1 MGINEMKNRAYEIAC
16 KHGWYEQKKSTV
28 HELMLI
34 VSELGE
40 AVNADRSGKYANR
53 KGFEEMLRKGAHLP
67 LSYAFNQYIKDT
79 VEDELADAAIRIL
92 SLAGLYAAELEE
104 EPFSEE
110 GLSSFV
116 KAASGALTI
125 FDKPENI
132 YFPEELCLTFRNIM
146 EVLDKEKETSLGD
159 VLMNIFVIAYR
170 RGIDLKWHIEQ
181 KMKYNEERP
190 YKHNKKY

>member
-1 MGINEMKNRAYEIAC
+1 MGINEMKDRAYDIAC
-16 KHGWYEQKKSTV
+16 KHGWYEQKRSNI
-28 HELMLI
+28 HELMLV

-40 AVNADRSGKYANR
+40 AVNADRNGKYANR
-53 KGFEEMLRKGAHLP
+53 ERFENVLKEFHVP
-67 LSYAFNQYIKDT
+67 FSYAFNQCIKDT

-92 SLAGLYAAELEE
+92 SLAGLNSADLEE

-110 GLSSFV
+110 GLEKLV
-116 KAASGALTI
+116 KAANDGLTI
-125 FDKPENI
+125 LGNLEKI
-132 YFPEELCLTFRNIM
+132 TFPEELYMVFSGIM
-146 EVLDKEKETSLGD
+146 QVLHEVASMGD
-159 VLMNIFVIAYR
+159 VLVNIYVIAYR

>member
-1 MGINEMKNRAYEIAC
+1 MGINEMKERAYDIAC
-16 KHGWYEQKKSTV
+16 KHGWYEQKRSNM
-28 HELMLI
+28 HELMLV

-40 AVNADRSGKYANR
+40 AVNADRNGKYANR
-53 KGFEEMLRKGAHLP
+53 ERFENVLKEYHVP
-67 LSYAFNQYIKDT
+67 LSYAFNQCIKDT

-92 SLAGLYAAELEE
+92 SLAGLNSADLEE

-110 GLSSFV
+110 GLEKLV
-116 KAASGALTI
+116 KAANNGLTI
-125 FDKPENI
+125 SDNPEKI
-132 YFPEELCLTFRNIM
+132 TFPEELSIVFLGIM
-146 EVLDKEKETSLGD
+146 GVLQEGTYMGD
-159 VLMNIFVIAYR
+159 VLLNIYVIAYR

>member
-1 MGINEMKNRAYEIAC
+1 MGINEMKERAYDIAC
-16 KHGWYEQKKSTV
+16 KHGWYEQKRSNI
-28 HELMLI
+28 HELMLV

-40 AVNADRSGKYANR
+40 AVNADRNGKYANR
-53 KGFEEMLRKGAHLP
+53 ERFENVLKEFHVP
-67 LSYAFNQYIKDT
+67 FSYAFNQCIKDT

-92 SLAGLYAAELEE
+92 SLAGLNSADLEE

-110 GLSSFV
+110 GLEKLV
-116 KAASGALTI
+116 KAANNGLTI
-125 FDKPENI
+125 SDNPEKI
-132 YFPEELCLTFRNIM
+132 TFPEELYMAFSGIM
-146 EVLDKEKETSLGD
+146 LVLQEAASMGD
-159 VLMNIFVIAYR
+159 VLVNIYVIAYR

>member
-1 MGINEMKNRAYEIAC
+1 MGINEMKDRAYDIAC
-16 KHGWYEQKKSTV
+16 KHGWYEQKRSNI
-28 HELMLI
+28 HELMLV

-40 AVNADRSGKYANR
+40 AVNADRNGKYANR
-53 KGFEEMLRKGAHLP
+53 ERFENVLKEFHVP
-67 LSYAFNQYIKDT
+67 FSYAFNQCIKDT

-92 SLAGLYAAELEE
+92 SMAGFNSADLEE

-110 GLSSFV
+110 GLEKLV
-116 KAASGALTI
+116 KAANNGLTI
-125 FDKPENI
+125 SDNPEKI
-132 YFPEELCLTFRNIM
+132 TFPEELSMVFLGIM
-146 EVLDKEKETSLGD
+146 QVLKEGASMGD
-159 VLMNIFVIAYR
+159 VLVNIYVIAYR

>member
-1 MGINEMKNRAYEIAC
+1 MGINEMKDRAYDIAC
-16 KHGWYEQKKSTV
+16 KHGWYEQKRSNM
-28 HELMLI
+28 HELMLV

-40 AVNADRSGKYANR
+40 AVNADRNGKYANR
-53 KGFEEMLRKGAHLP
+53 ERFENVLKEYHVP
-67 LSYAFNQYIKDT
+67 LSYAFDKCIKDT

-92 SLAGLYAAELEE
+92 SLAGLDSADLEE

-110 GLSSFV
+110 GLEELV
-116 KAASGALTI
+116 KAAEKVLTKS
-125 FDKPENI
+125 DNPEKI
-132 YFPEELCLTFRNIM
+132 TFPEELYMAFSGIM
-146 EVLDKEKETSLGD
+146 RVLQEGAYMGH
-159 VLMNIFVIAYR
+159 VLVEIFVIAYR

>member
-1 MGINEMKNRAYEIAC
+1 MGINEMKERAYDIAC
-16 KHGWYEQKKSTV
+16 KHGWYEQKRSNI
-28 HELMLI
+28 HELMLV

-40 AVNADRSGKYANR
+40 AVNADRNGKYANR
-53 KGFEEMLRKGAHLP
+53 ERFENVLKEFHVP
-67 LSYAFNQYIKDT
+67 FSYAFNQCIKDT

-92 SLAGLYAAELEE
+92 SLAGLNSADLEE

-110 GLSSFV
+110 GLEKFV
-116 KAASGALTI
+116 KAANKGLTI
-125 FDKPENI
+125 SDNPEKI
-132 YFPEELCLTFRNIM
+132 TFPEELSVVFSAIM
-146 EVLDKEKETSLGD
+146 KVLQEGASMGGVLGY
-159 VLMNIFVIAYR
+159 IYVIAYR

>member
-1 MGINEMKNRAYEIAC
+1 MGINEMKERAYDIAC
-16 KHGWYEQKKSTV
+16 KHGWYEQKRSNI
-28 HELMLI
+28 HELMLV

-40 AVNADRSGKYANR
+40 AVNADRNGKYANR
-53 KGFEEMLRKGAHLP
+53 ERFENVLKEFHVP
-67 LSYAFNQYIKDT
+67 FSYAFNQCIKDT

-92 SLAGLYAAELEE
+92 SLAGLNSADLEE

-110 GLSSFV
+110 GLEMLV
-116 KAASGALTI
+116 KVANNGLTMS
-125 FDKPENI
+125 DNPEKI
-132 YFPEELCLTFRNIM
+132 TFPEELSVVFSGIM
-146 EVLDKEKETSLGD
+146 QVLQEGASMGD
-159 VLMNIFVIAYR
+159 VLLNIYVIAYR

>member
-1 MGINEMKNRAYEIAC
+1 MGLNEMKERAYDIAC
-16 KHGWYEQKKSTV
+16 KHGWYEQKRSNI
-28 HELMLI
+28 HELMLV

-40 AVNADRSGKYANR
+40 AVNADRNGKYANR
-53 KGFEEMLRKGAHLP
+53 ERFENVLKEFHVP
-67 LSYAFNQYIKDT
+67 FSYAFNQCIKDT

-92 SLAGLYAAELEE
+92 SLAGLNSADLEE

-110 GLSSFV
+110 GLEKFV
-116 KAASGALTI
+116 KAANKGLTI
-125 FDKPENI
+125 SDNPEKI
-132 YFPEELCLTFRNIM
+132 TFPEELSVVFSAIM
-146 EVLDKEKETSLGD
+146 KVLQEGASRGGVLGY
-159 VLMNIFVIAYR
+159 IYVIAYR

>member
-1 MGINEMKNRAYEIAC
+1 MGINEMKDRAYDIAC
-16 KHGWYEQKKSTV
+16 KHGWYEQKRSNM
-28 HELMLI
+28 HELMLL

-40 AVNADRSGKYANR
+40 AVNADRNGKYANR
-53 KGFEEMLRKGAHLP
+53 ERFENVLKEFHVP
-67 LSYAFNQYIKDT
+67 FSYAFNQCIKDT

-92 SLAGLYAAELEE
+92 SLAGLNSADLEE

-110 GLSSFV
+110 GLEKLV
-116 KAASGALTI
+116 KAANNGLTI
-125 FDKPENI
+125 SDNPENI
-132 YFPEELCLTFRNIM
+132 TFPEELSMVFYGIM
-146 EVLDKEKETSLGD
+146 QVLLEVASMGD
-159 VLMNIFVIAYR
+159 VLLNIYVIACR

>member
-1 MGINEMKNRAYEIAC
+1 MGINEMKDRAYDIAC
-16 KHGWYEQKKSTV
+16 KHGWYEQKRSNI
-28 HELMLI
+28 HELMLV

-40 AVNADRSGKYANR
+40 AINADRNGKYANR
-53 KGFEEMLRKGAHLP
+53 ERFENVLKEFHVP
-67 LSYAFNQYIKDT
+67 FSYAFNQCIKDT

-92 SLAGLYAAELEE
+92 SLAGLYSADLKE

-110 GLSSFV
+110 GLEKLA
-116 KAASGALTI
+116 KAANNGLTI
-125 FDKPENI
+125 SDKPEKI
-132 YFPEELCLTFRNIM
+132 TFPEELSMAFLGIM
-146 EVLDKEKETSLGD
+146 QVLQEGASMGD
-159 VLMNIFVIAYR
+159 VLLNIYVIAYR

>member
-1 MGINEMKNRAYEIAC
+1 MGINEMKERAYDIAC
-16 KHGWYEQKKSTV
+16 KHGWYEQKRSNI
-28 HELMLI
+28 HELMLV

-40 AVNADRSGKYANR
+40 AVNADRNGKYANR
-53 KGFEEMLRKGAHLP
+53 ERFESLLKEYHVP
-67 LSYAFNQYIKDT
+67 LSYAFNQCIKDT

-92 SLAGLYAAELEE
+92 SMAGFNSADLEE

-110 GLSSFV
+110 GLEKLV
-116 KAASGALTI
+116 KAANNGLTI
-125 FDKPENI
+125 SDNPEKI
-132 YFPEELCLTFRNIM
+132 TFPEELSMVFLGIM
-146 EVLDKEKETSLGD
+146 GVLQEGTSMGEVLL
-159 VLMNIFVIAYR
+159 NIYVIAYR

>member
-1 MGINEMKNRAYEIAC
+1 MGINEMKERAYDIAC
-16 KHGWYEQKKSTV
+16 KHGWYEQKRSNI
-28 HELMLI
+28 HELMLV

-40 AVNADRSGKYANR
+40 AVNADRNGKYANR
-53 KGFEEMLRKGAHLP
+53 ERFENVLKEYHVP
-67 LSYAFNQYIKDT
+67 FSYAFDKCIKDT

-92 SLAGLYAAELEE
+92 SRAGLNSADLEE

-110 GLSSFV
+110 GLEKLV
-116 KAASGALTI
+116 KAANKALTI
-125 FDKPENI
+125 SDNPENI
-132 YFPEELCLTFRNIM
+132 TFPEELSMVFLGIM
-146 EVLDKEKETSLGD
+146 KVLQERAPMGD
-159 VLMNIFVIAYR
+159 VLVNIYIIAYR

>member
-1 MGINEMKNRAYEIAC
+1 MGINEMKERAYDIAC
-16 KHGWYEQKKSTV
+16 KHGWYEQKRSNI
-28 HELMLI
+28 HELMLV

-40 AVNADRSGKYANR
+40 AVNADRNGKYANR
-53 KGFEEMLRKGAHLP
+53 ERFENVLKEYHVP
-67 LSYAFNQYIKDT
+67 LSYAFNQCIKDT

-92 SLAGLYAAELEE
+92 SLAGLNSADLEE

-110 GLSSFV
+110 GLEKLV
-116 KAASGALTI
+116 KAANNGLKIS
-125 FDKPENI
+125 DNPENVT
-132 YFPEELCLTFRNIM
+132 FPEELSMCFLGIM
-146 EVLDKEKETSLGD
+146 GVLQEGTSMGD
-159 VLMNIFVIAYR
+159 VLLNIYVIAYR